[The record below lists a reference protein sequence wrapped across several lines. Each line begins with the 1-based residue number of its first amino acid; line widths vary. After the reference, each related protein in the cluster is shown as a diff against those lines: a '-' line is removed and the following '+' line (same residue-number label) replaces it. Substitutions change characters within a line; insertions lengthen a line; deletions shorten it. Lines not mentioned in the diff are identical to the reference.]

1 MKKVLT
7 FLFIAVSILWS
18 EEGDKHPW
26 YLNFDGN
33 DVFSKF
39 QLEEQLDIPEEFG
52 KLDTTKQDFM
62 MRLSLENV
70 KSLYYSKG
78 YFSLNIQMD
87 IKREYLAPD
96 SIQSGYMF
104 TLSEGERYRFAGTI
118 LNMPQTDSV
127 VIDTTSLKTSQDR
140 VFEDND
146 IAEDLQYIQTT
157 FRKAGYLHVNL
168 DHLEKIDTV
177 AKKIYVEI
185 TVQPGAK
192 VIMGNII
199 SSATRVTDRKIDTT
213 TEAGLTDTAW
223 LSSLWKI
230 EKGETIDGKQ
240 YNSFRNKLFSTQM
253 FTQIKMRDSL
263 RADGL
268 SDVYL
273 DVTERVPGEA
283 RYGFFYEEIYGF
295 GAQAYAKHKNFIGH
309 FHEFS
314 TSGQVAQHK
323 QEISIGY
330 ANPLLFGTSFTF
342 IPTAIRFED
351 RLSFNHEK
359 INPPAYP
366 DSIEERYEVINR
378 ADLTFGITRNIRF
391 RGTIDSRYVNRNE
404 MTLIKQK
411 QEIALTFDYTDD
423 YFNPT
428 KGIRLAPT
436 VGMGLNLTASLDN
449 PTLIGNP
456 YTYSEGTVNLYHPLF
471 WTFYGAISGSVGKF
485 FNSALEDDAR
495 VFYQG
500 GSRSVRGYRFRSIYA
515 SYTSQEIVKKAD
527 GTEEEK
533 EIINTGLTPL
543 YYRFNQEIRWTIPH
557 KSWNH
562 WQIVQ
567 FFDWAKVM
575 DDESDLYT
583 EESDASVG
591 LGIRYRWQFLTFR
604 LDYAINKKMK
614 NLGQWEN
621 FAWSRFAFDLSQAF

>member
-1 MKKVLT
+1 M
-7 FLFIAVSILWS
+7 
-18 EEGDKHPW
+18 
-26 YLNFDGN
+26 
-33 DVFSKF
+33 
-39 QLEEQLDIPEEFG
+39 
-52 KLDTTKQDFM
+52 
-62 MRLSLENV
+62 
-70 KSLYYSKG
+70 
-78 YFSLNIQMD
+78 
-87 IKREYLAPD
+87 
-96 SIQSGYMF
+96 
-104 TLSEGERYRFAGTI
+104 
-118 LNMPQTDSV
+118 
-127 VIDTTSLKTSQDR
+127 
-140 VFEDND
+140 
-146 IAEDLQYIQTT
+146 
-157 FRKAGYLHVNL
+157 
-168 DHLEKIDTV
+168 
-177 AKKIYVEI
+177 
-185 TVQPGAK
+185 
-192 VIMGNII
+192 
-199 SSATRVTDRKIDTT
+199 
-213 TEAGLTDTAW
+213 
-223 LSSLWKI
+223 
-230 EKGETIDGKQ
+230 
-240 YNSFRNKLFSTQM
+240 FSTQM

-314 TSGQVAQHK
+314 TGAQVAQHK
-323 QEISIGY
+323 QEISVGY

-378 ADLTFGITRNIRF
+378 ADLTFGITKNIRF

-411 QEIALTFDYTDD
+411 QEIALTFDFTDD

-449 PTLIGNP
+449 PELIGNP

-515 SYTSQEIVKKAD
+515 SYESEGED
-527 GTEEEK
+527 GKT
-533 EIINTGLTPL
+533 IINTGLTPL
-543 YYRFNQEIRWTIPH
+543 YYRFNQEIRWTIPS

-575 DDESDLYT
+575 DEEDDLYI